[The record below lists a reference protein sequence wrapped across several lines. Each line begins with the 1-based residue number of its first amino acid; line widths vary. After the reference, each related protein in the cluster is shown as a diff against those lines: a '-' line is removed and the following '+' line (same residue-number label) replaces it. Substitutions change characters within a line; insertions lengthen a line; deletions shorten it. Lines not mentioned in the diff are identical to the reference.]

1 MIMSN
6 INELDGI
13 WNGEE
18 AETAKRLE
26 PGTYRGE
33 VVDFKISQI
42 GKNYTWALIAMIRVN
57 LPAENEGTQVE
68 KCWWLTPKAMPYV
81 SRDLKDIECQLFK
94 DSPLSEQLQ
103 NLPLIGKEIDFRYD
117 IPKGGE
123 YPEVQWL
130 RLAKNSANVPQGA
143 GHGVKL
149 RAASQAGG
157 VGAQEPEH
165 ERKNTI
171 PF

>member
-1 MIMSN
+1 MSD
-6 INELDGI
+6 IHELDTI

-18 AETAKRLE
+18 AEMTKRLD

-33 VVDFKISQI
+33 VVDFKLSQL
-42 GKNYTWALIAMIRVN
+42 GNNKTWALIAMIRVN
-57 LPAENEGTQVE
+57 LPAENEGAQAE

-103 NLPLIGKEIDFRYD
+103 NLPLIDKEVDFRYD

-123 YPEVQWL
+123 YPEVQWI
-130 RLAKNSANVPQGA
+130 RLSKNSANVPQGA

-149 RAASQAGG
+149 RAASQPGGAGT
-157 VGAQEPEH
+157 QEPEH
-165 ERKNTI
+165 ERKNPL

>member
-1 MIMSN
+1 MSD
-6 INELDGI
+6 IRELDNI

-42 GKNYTWALIAMIRVN
+42 GKNYTWALIAMIRVTM
-57 LPAENEGTQVE
+57 PAENEGAQVE
-68 KCWWLTPKAMPYV
+68 KIWWLTPKAMPYV
-81 SRDLKDIECQLFK
+81 SRDLKDIECPLFK

-103 NLPLIGKEIDFRYD
+103 NLPLAGKQIDFRYD

-130 RLAKNSANVPQGA
+130 RLSKNSANVPQGA

-149 RAASQAGG
+149 RAASQAGT
-157 VGAQEPEH
+157 GAQEQEQ

>member
-1 MIMSN
+1 MPDIR
-6 INELDGI
+6 ELDNI

-33 VVDFKISQI
+33 VTDFKISQI
-42 GKNYTWALIAMIRVN
+42 GKNYTWALIAMIRVTM
-57 LPAENEGTQVE
+57 PAENEGAQVE

-81 SRDLKDIECQLFK
+81 SRDLKDIECALFK

-130 RLAKNSANVPQGA
+130 RLSKNSANVPQGA

-149 RAASQAGG
+149 RAATSQPGDT
-157 VGAQEPEH
+157 GAHEQEH
-165 ERKNTI
+165 ERKNSI